1 MALEVKKHVRY
12 FEMCL
17 ASFPLQAESEDS
29 NKLALVY
36 FCLQGLQ
43 ILRHLDFSES
53 DRTGYSQYIY
63 SYLITM
69 GNRQGF
75 RPSRTFNID
84 GNERKNDEK
93 SYDMPSISATF
104 FALVSLLA
112 LELDYTKRIDRQKII
127 QFVNSC
133 QIRDGPDK
141 GAFRPTLDVNGVAF
155 GDADMRTTYMAVGI
169 GRLCNLIDDL
179 DVPSIIGYVTSR
191 VSLSGGLS
199 SSPYCEPHAGFTFCG
214 LATLKLLDYDFG
226 SANWTSNT
234 LHWLVSRQ
242 VNYLNEIYSTL
253 PSYPSWNQE
262 DDGAFNGRDNKF
274 ADTCYSWWCTAS
286 MHLMNSDYLGLTN
299 IREATKFLLG
309 RTQNRLLGGF
319 GKSHELRPDPLHSF
333 LALASLALWS
343 GADSTTT
350 PDYNLDLVDD
360 ALVISGQL
368 VAFLSKLW
376 LPQ

>member
-17 ASFPLQAESEDS
+17 ASFPLQVESEDA

-53 DRTGYSQYIY
+53 DRAGYSQYIY
-63 SYLITM
+63 SFLITM
-69 GNRQGF
+69 GSLQGF

-84 GNERKNDEK
+84 GNEREPGEK

-112 LELDYTKRIDRQKII
+112 LELDYTKRIDRQKILK
-127 QFVNSC
+127 FVNSC

-141 GAFRPTLDVNGVAF
+141 GAFRPTLDVNGTAY

-169 GRLCNLIDDL
+169 GRLCNLIDNL
-179 DVPSIIGYVTSR
+179 DVPSITRYVTSR
-191 VSLSGGLS
+191 VSFNGGLS
-199 SSPYCEPHAGFTFCG
+199 SSAYCEPHAGFTFCG
-214 LATLKLLDYDFG
+214 LATLKLLNYDFG
-226 SANWTSNT
+226 SANWTANT
-234 LHWLVSRQ
+234 LHWLVDRQ
-242 VNYLNEIYSTL
+242 VNYLNEIYSNL
-253 PSYPSWNQE
+253 PPYPSWNQE
-262 DDGAFNGRDNKF
+262 DDGGFNGRDNKF
-274 ADTCYSWWCTAS
+274 ADTCYSWWCTGS
-286 MHLMNSDYLGLTN
+286 MHVMNPHYLGLAN
-299 IREATKFLLG
+299 IPEATKYLLG

-319 GKSHELRPDPLHSF
+319 GKSHELRPDPLHTF

-343 GADSTTT
+343 SVGST
-350 PDYNLDLVDD
+350 DYDLDMVDD
-360 ALVISGQL
+360 ALVISGKL
-368 VAFLSKLW
+368 LAFLRNLW
-376 LPQ
+376 LP